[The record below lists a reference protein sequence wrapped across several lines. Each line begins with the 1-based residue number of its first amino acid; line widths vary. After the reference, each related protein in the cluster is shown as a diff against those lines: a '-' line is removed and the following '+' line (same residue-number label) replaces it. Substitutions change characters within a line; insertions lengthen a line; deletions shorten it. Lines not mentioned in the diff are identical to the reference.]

1 MIYRHNEDMETI
13 MVKRHKEQRC
23 SSKSRDKKS
32 HPKLDKILG
41 DTFNDIQVKICIKN
55 KWM

>member
-1 MIYRHNEDMETI
+1 MEKI

-23 SSKSRDKKS
+23 SSKGRDKKS

-41 DTFNDIQVKICIKN
+41 DTLNDMQVN
-55 KWM
+55 KKC